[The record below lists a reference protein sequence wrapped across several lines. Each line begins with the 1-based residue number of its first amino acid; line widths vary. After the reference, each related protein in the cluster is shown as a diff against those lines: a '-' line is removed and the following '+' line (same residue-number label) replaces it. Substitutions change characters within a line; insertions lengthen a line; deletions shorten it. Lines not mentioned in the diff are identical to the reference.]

1 MKFRSGNYILFIKS
15 LMYHT
20 IIKKNNNNS
29 NKKKSI
35 QNSIESIQNSSM
47 KNRYYAIHKENKFSI
62 INLCKFSIFS
72 NSFVITNKKKAYK
85 INQPALR

>member
-1 MKFRSGNYILFIKS
+1 MKFRKS

-35 QNSIESIQNSSM
+35 QNLIKSIEFRFRIYRW
-47 KNRYYAIHKENKFSI
+47 KAAIRKENKFAI
-62 INLCKFSIFS
+62 TDLYKFSIFS
-72 NSFVITNKKKAYK
+72 NSFIITNKEKSVQ
-85 INQPALR
+85 I